1 MNSFIVSDMDILTKR
16 KTPRDISH
24 LPTQEKYEL
33 LLADFNTLVRQYNVL
48 RDNFNDLLDIAWVTA
63 DEADDIE
70 HRDELEQYLDI
81 QNDMDINDS
90 EYDFKLDAVEK
101 SNIEWLIPERD

>member
-63 DEADDIE
+63 DEADDME
-70 HRDELEQYLDI
+70 HRDELEQYFDF
-81 QNDMDINDS
+81 QDEMDANDS
-90 EYDFKLDAVEK
+90 DYGFNLNEVEK
-101 SNIEWLIPERD
+101 SNTEWLIPERD

>member
-1 MNSFIVSDMDILTKR
+1 MNSFIAYDMDILTKR

-48 RDNFNDLLDIAWVTA
+48 RDNFKDLLDIAWVTA

-70 HRDELEQYLDI
+70 HRDELEQYFDI
-81 QNDMDINDS
+81 QDEMDEQDS
-90 EYDFKLDAVEK
+90 EFGFKLDAVEDGD
-101 SNIEWLIPERD
+101 IEWLIPERS